1 MRFFKSIIKYCV
13 IFIVALAVAGILAFI
28 FRDFLAL
35 KYANFFY
42 FEKYPSGF
50 NKDDFARESQNLA
63 QNLAHE
69 NNLDSAILRDSQ
81 NLAQTQNNLQNLAQ
95 ISHDSQ
101 NLAQI
106 LRPNS
111 QTIPNSA
118 ILILGGGIQSR
129 LFHAIALYRYGISDL
144 VLITNPA
151 NYIYNDFGGAI
162 QSEVAQMKGALDFA
176 HARYKIVPSKNPL
189 GAQSTRDE
197 ALDVVDFLRQNPL
210 DKIFIITSEFHSK
223 RAYITFSDIFA
234 KEGIKTEI
242 YLFPAPNRIF
252 NRANWHKSELGIACY
267 LLETPK
273 LLLYYASNSELKG
286 VKAH

>member
-1 MRFFKSIIKYCV
+1 MRFFKSIIKYFT

-50 NKDDFARESQNLA
+50 NKDNFARESQNLA
-63 QNLAHE
+63 QNLARE
-69 NNLDSAILRDSQ
+69 NNLDSAILRDLQ

-111 QTIPNSA
+111 QIIPNSA

-252 NRANWHKSELGIACY
+252 NRANWHKSELGIARY

>member
-1 MRFFKSIIKYCV
+1 MRFFKGIIKYCV
-13 IFIVALAVAGILAFI
+13 IFITALVVAGILAFI

-50 NKDDFARESQNLA
+50 NKDDFTRESQNLA
-63 QNLAHE
+63 QNLARE
-69 NNLDSAILRDSQ
+69 NNLDSAILRDLH
-81 NLAQTQNNLQNLAQ
+81 NLAQTQNKSQNLNQ
-95 ISHDSQ
+95 FSHDSQ
-101 NLAQI
+101 NLTQI

-111 QTIPNSA
+111 QIIPNSA

-129 LFHAIALYRYGISDL
+129 LFYAIALYRYGISDL

-162 QSEVAQMKGALDFA
+162 QSEVAQMKSALDFA

-197 ALDVVDFLRQNPL
+197 ALDVVDFLCQNPL
-210 DKIFIITSEFHSK
+210 DKIFIVTSEFHSK

-252 NRANWHKSELGIACY
+252 NRANWHKSEIGIACY
-267 LLETPK
+267 LLEVPK

>member
-1 MRFFKSIIKYCV
+1 MRFFKGIIKYCV
-13 IFIVALAVAGILAFI
+13 IFIAALAVAGILAFI

-50 NKDDFARESQNLA
+50 NKDNFTRESQNLA
-63 QNLAHE
+63 QISRESQNLARE
-69 NNLDSAILRDSQ
+69 NNLDSAILV
-81 NLAQTQNNLQNLAQ
+81 
-95 ISHDSQ
+95 
-101 NLAQI
+101 
-106 LRPNS
+106 
-111 QTIPNSA
+111 
-118 ILILGGGIQSR
+118 LGGGIQSR

-197 ALDVVDFLRQNPL
+197 ALDVADFLRQNPL
-210 DKIFIITSEFHSK
+210 DKIFIVTSEFHSK

-234 KEGIKTEI
+234 KEGIETEI

-252 NRANWHKSELGIACY
+252 NRANWHASELGLMSY
-267 LLETPK
+267 LLEVPK
-273 LLLYYASNSELKG
+273 LLLYYTSNSELKG

>member
-50 NKDDFARESQNLA
+50 NKDDFTHDSQNLTR
-63 QNLAHE
+63 E
-69 NNLDSAILRDSQ
+69 NNLDSAILQDSQ
-81 NLAQTQNNLQNLAQ
+81 NLAQTQNKSQNLIQ
-95 ISHDSQ
+95 ISRNSQ

-111 QTIPNSA
+111 QIIPNSA
-118 ILILGGGIQSR
+118 ILVLGGGIQSR

-162 QSEVAQMKGALDFA
+162 QSEVAQMKDALDFA

-197 ALDVVDFLRQNPL
+197 ALDVADFLHQNPL
-210 DKIFIITSEFHSK
+210 DKIFIVTSEFHSK

-267 LLETPK
+267 LLEMPK

>member
-1 MRFFKSIIKYCV
+1 MRFFKGIIKYCV
-13 IFIVALAVAGILAFI
+13 IFIAALAVAGILAFI

-50 NKDDFARESQNLA
+50 NKDDFTREL
-63 QNLAHE
+63 
-69 NNLDSAILRDSQ
+69 Q
-81 NLAQTQNNLQNLAQ
+81 NLAQTQNKSQNLAQ

-111 QTIPNSA
+111 QIIPNSA

-197 ALDVVDFLRQNPL
+197 ALDVADFLRQNPL

-267 LLETPK
+267 LLEAPK

>member
-1 MRFFKSIIKYCV
+1 MGFFKGIIKYCV
-13 IFIVALAVAGILAFI
+13 IFIAVLAMAGVLALI

-50 NKDDFARESQNLA
+50 NKDNFTRESQNLA
-63 QNLAHE
+63 QNLACE

-81 NLAQTQNNLQNLAQ
+81 NLAQTQNK
-95 ISHDSQ
+95 SQ

-111 QTIPNSA
+111 QIIPNSA

-144 VLITNPA
+144 VLITNPT

-197 ALDVVDFLRQNPL
+197 ALDVADFLRQNPL

-252 NRANWHKSELGIACY
+252 NRTNWHKSELGIACY
-267 LLETPK
+267 LLEAPK

>member
-1 MRFFKSIIKYCV
+1 MGFFKNIIKHCA
-13 IFIVALAVAGILAFI
+13 IFIALLAVTGILAFI

-50 NKDDFARESQNLA
+50 DKDDFTRESQNLV
-63 QNLAHE
+63 QNLARG

-81 NLAQTQNNLQNLAQ
+81 NLVQTQNN
-95 ISHDSQ
+95 SQ
-101 NLAQI
+101 NLPQI

-118 ILILGGGIQSR
+118 ILVLGGGIQSR
-129 LFHAIALYRYGISDL
+129 LFYAIALYRYGISDL

-197 ALDVVDFLRQNPL
+197 ARDVADFLRQNPL

-252 NRANWHKSELGIACY
+252 NRANWHKSELGIASY
-267 LLETPK
+267 LLEVPK

>member
-1 MRFFKSIIKYCV
+1 MRFFKGIIKYCV
-13 IFIVALAVAGILAFI
+13 IFIAVLAVAWILAFI

-50 NKDDFARESQNLA
+50 NKDDFTHESQNLA
-63 QNLAHE
+63 QNLTCE

-81 NLAQTQNNLQNLAQ
+81 NLAKTQNK
-95 ISHDSQ
+95 SQ
-101 NLAQI
+101 NLTQI

-111 QTIPNSA
+111 QIIPNSA
-118 ILILGGGIQSR
+118 ILVLGGGIQSR
-129 LFHAIALYRYGISDL
+129 LFYAIALYRYGISDL

-197 ALDVVDFLRQNPL
+197 ALDVADFLRQNPL

-273 LLLYYASNSELKG
+273 LLLYYANNSELKG

>member
-1 MRFFKSIIKYCV
+1 MKFFKGIIKYCT
-13 IFIVALAVAGILAFI
+13 IFIVALVVAGILAFI

-50 NKDDFARESQNLA
+50 NKDNFARELQNLA
-63 QNLAHE
+63 QNLARE
-69 NNLDSAILRDSQ
+69 NNLDSAILRDSH
-81 NLAQTQNNLQNLAQ
+81 NLAQTQNKSQNLNQ

-118 ILILGGGIQSR
+118 ILVLGGGIQSR
-129 LFHAIALYRYGISDL
+129 LFHAIALYRYGISDF

-176 HARYKIVPSKNPL
+176 HAHYKIVPSKNPL

-197 ALDVVDFLRQNPL
+197 ALDMADFLRQNPL

-252 NRANWHKSELGIACY
+252 NRTNWHKSELGIACY
-267 LLETPK
+267 LLEMPK

>member
-13 IFIVALAVAGILAFI
+13 IFVALLALAGTLAFI

-50 NKDDFARESQNLA
+50 NKDDFSRESQNLA
-63 QNLAHE
+63 KISHESQNQNISQNLARE
-69 NNLDSAILRDSQ
+69 NNLDSAILV
-81 NLAQTQNNLQNLAQ
+81 
-95 ISHDSQ
+95 
-101 NLAQI
+101 
-106 LRPNS
+106 
-111 QTIPNSA
+111 
-118 ILILGGGIQSR
+118 LGGGIQSR

-176 HARYKIVPSKNPL
+176 HAHYKIVPSKNPL

-197 ALDVVDFLRQNPL
+197 ALDVADFLRQNPL
-210 DKIFIITSEFHSK
+210 DKIFIVTSEFHSK

>member
-1 MRFFKSIIKYCV
+1 MRFLKSIIKYCV
-13 IFIVALAVAGILAFI
+13 IFIALLALAGTLAFI

-50 NKDDFARESQNLA
+50 NKDDFTRESQNLA
-63 QNLAHE
+63 QISRESQNLARE
-69 NNLDSAILRDSQ
+69 NNLDSAILV
-81 NLAQTQNNLQNLAQ
+81 
-95 ISHDSQ
+95 
-101 NLAQI
+101 
-106 LRPNS
+106 
-111 QTIPNSA
+111 
-118 ILILGGGIQSR
+118 LGGGIQSR

-210 DKIFIITSEFHSK
+210 DKIFIVTSEFHSK

-234 KEGIKTEI
+234 KEGIETEI

-252 NRANWHKSELGIACY
+252 NRANWHTSELGLMSY
-267 LLETPK
+267 LLEVPK

>member
-1 MRFFKSIIKYCV
+1 MRFFKDIIKYCV
-13 IFIVALAVAGILAFI
+13 IFIAVLAVAGILAFI

-50 NKDDFARESQNLA
+50 DKDNFTRKSQNLA
-63 QNLAHE
+63 QNLTRE

-81 NLAQTQNNLQNLAQ
+81 NLAQTQNK
-95 ISHDSQ
+95 SQ
-101 NLAQI
+101 NLTQISRNSQNLVQI

-151 NYIYNDFGGAI
+151 NYIYNDFGGTI
-162 QSEVAQMKGALDFA
+162 KSEVAQMKGALDFA

-242 YLFPAPNRIF
+242 YLFPAPNHIF

-267 LLETPK
+267 LLEMPK

>member
-1 MRFFKSIIKYCV
+1 MRFFKGIIKYCV
-13 IFIVALAVAGILAFI
+13 IFIAALAVAGILAFI

-50 NKDDFARESQNLA
+50 DKDNFARESQNLA
-63 QNLAHE
+63 QNLARE

-81 NLAQTQNNLQNLAQ
+81 NLAQ
-95 ISHDSQ
+95 
-101 NLAQI
+101 I
-106 LRPNS
+106 LHPNS
-111 QTIPNSA
+111 QIIPNSA
-118 ILILGGGIQSR
+118 ILVLGGGIQSR
-129 LFHAIALYRYGISDL
+129 LFYAIALYRYGISDL

-176 HARYKIVPSKNPL
+176 HARYKIVPSNNPL

-197 ALDVVDFLRQNPL
+197 ALDVADFLRQNPL
-210 DKIFIITSEFHSK
+210 DKIFIVTSEFHSK

-252 NRANWHKSELGIACY
+252 NRTNWHKSELGIACY
-267 LLETPK
+267 LLEVPK

>member
-13 IFIVALAVAGILAFI
+13 IFVALLALAGTLAFI

-50 NKDDFARESQNLA
+50 NKDDFSRESQNLAKISRESQNLA
-63 QNLAHE
+63 QNLTRE
-69 NNLDSAILRDSQ
+69 NNLDSAILV
-81 NLAQTQNNLQNLAQ
+81 
-95 ISHDSQ
+95 
-101 NLAQI
+101 
-106 LRPNS
+106 
-111 QTIPNSA
+111 
-118 ILILGGGIQSR
+118 LGGGIQSR

-176 HARYKIVPSKNPL
+176 HTRYKIVPSKNPL

-197 ALDVVDFLRQNPL
+197 ALDVADFLRQNPL
-210 DKIFIITSEFHSK
+210 DKIFIVTSEFHSK

-234 KEGIKTEI
+234 KEGIETEI

-252 NRANWHKSELGIACY
+252 NRANWHTSELGLMSY
-267 LLETPK
+267 LLEVPK